1 MVKKCCNPQYSAKWK
16 SILLEEFP
24 VEIIDKY
31 GPRVLQREKVTNCFW
46 KDVFSSYRD
55 FYNKVKITNKD
66 EMLAEPLFQN
76 DKFKI
81 DGEVLDLD
89 SWTDAGIYLVRDL
102 IHKDGNFMSL
112 EEFQNQYKIKVP
124 ILTYYG
130 YISVVRKNFRTA
142 GISLENT
149 SDKTTITN
157 TYNKTYSILVKALK
171 GTKAFYDAM
180 LGEPSIPN
188 SCKNWEKIL
197 NSEINWSKI
206 FFETKKIQEIK
217 LKWFQMKIYYRTLV
231 TNSMLKKM
239 NVTNSDVCSF
249 CNEYKD
255 SILHYLWECEHVQLF
270 WKELVQCLKDKCMNC
285 DRLTIN
291 PVLVLFG
298 NDNKT
303 KTDSG
308 FRHILLVA
316 KFFIYK
322 CRINKMKPTL
332 QQFLID
338 LTNNYKMEQY
348 GSRISLMNQSF
359 VLKWA
364 AYEELIT
371 E

>member
-1 MVKKCCNPQYSAKWK
+1 M
-16 SILLEEFP
+16 
-24 VEIIDKY
+24 IDKY

-81 DGEVLDLD
+81 DGEVLDLY

-180 LGEPSIPN
+180 LGESSILN

-197 NSEINWSKI
+197 NSEINWSQI

-217 LKWFQMKIYYRTLV
+217 LKWFHMKIYYRTLV

-270 WKELVQCLKDKCMNC
+270 WKEFVQCLKDKCMNC

-332 QQFLID
+332 QFLID